1 MAKKSLL
8 GNIFGE
14 KQTKSVKS
22 KVSSPSPDD
31 SVIEHLWMTEDHD
44 KNIKK
49 SAVKKD
55 SRIDTG
61 ILRDRIANK
70 IAKMNNH

>member
-8 GNIFGE
+8 DNIFGK

-22 KVSSPSPDD
+22 KTSSESHDD
-31 SVIEHLWMTEDHD
+31 AVEYLWMTEDHD

-49 SAVKKD
+49 PVVKKD
-55 SRIDTG
+55 ARIDTG
-61 ILRDRIANK
+61 ILRDRIADK

>member
-8 GNIFGE
+8 DNIFGK

-22 KVSSPSPDD
+22 RASSTTSDD
-31 SVIEHLWMTEDHD
+31 DGVIEHLWMTEDHD

-49 SAVKKD
+49 PVVKKD
-55 SRIDTG
+55 PRTDTG
-61 ILRDRIANK
+61 IL
-70 IAKMNNH
+70 